1 MIINQLNIDKMK
13 RLFVTLLLMTSFMAS
28 GIAYDFSA
36 VCESGQTLYYSIN
49 QGTETV
55 QLVNG
60 SYNNGDPR
68 PSGNLVIPATVE
80 YEGTT
85 YTIESV
91 WHAFNGCI
99 ELREVTFKEPS
110 SVTKLSYGSFEGCT
124 GLVTVHLPSSLTEIG
139 SDSFKNCNAL
149 QNVNVSENVTII
161 GSFAFNGCSSIS
173 EIVLSENLSEVGSH
187 AFKSC
192 TSLQS
197 IIIPGK
203 VLRIGDYA
211 FAECKK
217 LTDVIIGN
225 SVETIGISAF
235 ENCVELQSLDF
246 TPESNVTNINS
257 RAFEN
262 CTKLTGMILPN
273 SLKTIGGSAFRK
285 CQTLTNVVI
294 PNNVIKIDASAFEQ
308 CGNIANVEL
317 GESVEEIGNSAFR
330 DIPLLTRVDI
340 PNNVIRIDDYA
351 FASCTGLK
359 MAIIGNKVTTIGS
372 CVFESCSNLEH
383 IEIGCNL
390 TNISYNAFKGTNL
403 QSMTVKAIYAPNLK
417 SNTFQG
423 VSRDIPIIIP
433 CGSLERYQNKDYWN
447 EFTNFTEDFVLSF
460 DAMSENEELGTVN
473 IIKEP
478 ITCDDMTVEVEAAE
492 KNGSVFKGWEANGM
506 YVSSDNPYSF
516 TLEEDIVL
524 VAWFSG
530 MGLEE
535 SEKERINVYPNPSN
549 GTVTIDGLEVTE
561 VQVFNAL
568 GQLVKETKEN
578 VIDLLE
584 QEAGTYILKVI
595 TPAGVV
601 TKQIVKN

>member
-1 MIINQLNIDKMK
+1 MK

-55 QLVNG
+55 QLVEGNY
-60 SYNNGDPR
+60 SNGDAR
-68 PSGNLVIPATVE
+68 PSGNLVIPAAVE

-99 ELREVTFKEPS
+99 GLREVTFKEPS

-124 GLVTVHLPSSLTEIG
+124 ALVTVHLPSSLTEIG
-139 SDSFKNCNAL
+139 SESFKKCNAL
-149 QNVNVSENVTII
+149 QNVNVPENVTII

-192 TSLQS
+192 TSLRS

-217 LTDVIIGN
+217 LTNVIIGN

-257 RAFEN
+257 SAFEK

-273 SLKTIGGSAFRK
+273 SLKTIGASAFRK
-285 CQTLTNVVI
+285 CQSLTNVVI
-294 PNNVIKIDASAFEQ
+294 PDNVITINSSAFEQ
-308 CGNIANVEL
+308 CSNIAKIEL
-317 GESVEEIGNSAFR
+317 GESVEEIGNGAFKECLSLNTII
-330 DIPLLTRVDI
+330 IPD
-340 PNNVIRIDDYA
+340 NVISIGQYA
-351 FASCTGLK
+351 FSGCTGLQE
-359 MAIIGNKVTTIGS
+359 AIVGNKVTTIGLNA
-372 CVFESCSNLEH
+372 FEGCSNLETAYL
-383 IEIGCNL
+383 GCNL

-403 QSMTVKAIYAPNLK
+403 QSMTVKAIYAPNLQ

-423 VSRDIPIIIP
+423 VSRDIPITIP

-473 IIKEP
+473 FIKEP
-478 ITCDDMTVEVEAAE
+478 ITCEDMTVEVEAVE

-524 VAWFSG
+524 VARFSG

-549 GTVTIDGLEVTE
+549 GTVTIDGLEVIE
-561 VQVFNAL
+561 VQVYNAL
-568 GQLVKETKEN
+568 GQLVKETKDN
-578 VIDLLE
+578 VIDLSG
-584 QEAGTYILKVI
+584 QATGTYIIKVI
-595 TPAGVV
+595 TTSETI
-601 TKQIVKN
+601 TKRIIKK